1 MPLDPNKITF
11 STPAKAWEEALPV
24 GTGKLGGM
32 VFGLP
37 YIERIQLNED
47 SVWSGGP
54 RDRNNPSA
62 AKALP
67 KIRQLIFEGKISE
80 AEELCSFALSGLP
93 EEQRHYEPLG
103 NLFIEF
109 CGKEMHYSDYSRE
122 LDLDRAVV
130 TTSRLSRKRPRSHTC
145 RPISREAFLFRQ
157 NWAGAENLGKM
168 FPMRCRLSGARP
180 IT

>member
-24 GTGKLGGM
+24 GNGKLGGM

-130 TTSRLSRKRPRSHTC
+130 TTSFVMQGIRYTREVISSFSQNAMVIHLTADQPGSLSFQAEL
-145 RPISREAFLFRQ
+145 ISQ
-157 NWAGAENLGKM
+157 Q
-168 FPMRCRLSGARP
+168 
-180 IT
+180 